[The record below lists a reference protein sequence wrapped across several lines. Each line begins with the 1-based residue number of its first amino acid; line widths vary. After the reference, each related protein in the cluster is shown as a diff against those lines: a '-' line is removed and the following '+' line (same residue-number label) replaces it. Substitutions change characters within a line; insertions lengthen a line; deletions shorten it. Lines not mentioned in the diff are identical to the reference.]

1 MAGGDDGKMRC
12 KENLNKPPLILLKA
26 TERSRLTVLWPASNA
41 SDGVVLLR
49 TIDDGEDIMGKILA
63 CQNLDLVGF
72 GKGFRAHVVLLREI
86 AVLQRDGTDDGPIQE
101 LRVAL
106 DDILLQHLIFEDAGH
121 KHTREQVA
129 RVNEVVA

>member
-41 SDGVVLLR
+41 SDGVVFLR

-63 CQNLDLVGF
+63 CQNLDLVSF